1 MELLNC
7 FIEIISKKVENDITK
22 LRKIEIAYPYI
33 SFGTSDEVILFRDV
47 LKKELLDS
55 DDINDLLICYS
66 DHIMSD
72 DELLN
77 LVLNNKYILYEMDEV
92 TLNVDV
98 RNLII
103 KYLLC
108 TNNKEIILEIL
119 KLYGTALIGDETN
132 EKSLYDVYL
141 LINDILNET
150 NFNKKQ
156 ERIILFMMNYDIKYF
171 LLIFKEFNLDYSCI
185 EKFIKNT
192 ENNGTRFT
200 SDSILLL
207 LNNKLAIENKYLGD
221 SSLVSKVKNEYE
233 KYSSSHIT
241 FNLIDFIKYY
251 NMMFNDNFSAFY
263 YNKPN
268 SKLDVELLIS
278 ILARNDEDK
287 DNIMIYGEYLG
298 TFKSLNNLNCEWQ
311 EWLTRYI
318 KNKINNDYHTKKVI
332 DKYANQI
339 ERLKDNINITLEY
352 YIYLNVLDEDREAFY
367 NVLKWFYTNDKNY
380 FGRNIFLSTVEQKD
394 ETFKLIV
401 SSYKERIFTDFGKRK
416 EIHKYYFDFIRK
428 MTNWRY
434 ISLSKWNEYLD
445 NVTLEYYAK
454 EGLIHINEMVKLLEN
469 GDELLLYQEENFE
482 YSEFKQMCL
491 ALCTLYPEL
500 ESVVSLVKDKLYDE
514 ISTKVIDKRLLV
526 DKMIVEKHS
535 EVIRAFI
542 ASECKSKLHFL
553 TLAKIDDLR
562 FDRAISVVRKY
573 NHPLYEEYRKKMLDC
588 YNIGY
593 HPLEKVKKNK
603 N

>member
-7 FIEIISKKVENDITK
+7 FIEIISKKVENDILK
-22 LRKIEIAYPYI
+22 LRKTESTYPYI
-33 SFGTSDEVILFRDV
+33 SFGTSDEVILFRNII
-47 LKKELLDS
+47 KKEILDS

-66 DHIMSD
+66 DHIMND
-72 DELLN
+72 TELLN
-77 LVLNNKYILYEMDEV
+77 LILNNKYILYEMDEI

-103 KYLLC
+103 KYLLH
-108 TNNKEIILEIL
+108 TNNKDIILEIM
-119 KLYGTALIGDETN
+119 KFYGTELVGDEFN
-132 EKSLYDVYL
+132 KNSLYDVYL

-150 NFNKKQ
+150 SFNKKQ

-171 LLIFKEFNLDYSCI
+171 LLIFKEFNLDYSSI
-185 EKFIKNT
+185 ERFIKSN
-192 ENNGTRFT
+192 EDNGTRFT

-207 LNNKLAIENKYLGD
+207 LNNKLAIEDKYLGD

-251 NMMFNDNFSAFY
+251 NMMFNDDFNVFY
-263 YNKPN
+263 YNKSN
-268 SKLDVELLIS
+268 CKLNIELLIS
-278 ILARNDEDK
+278 ILSSGDEYKNDF
-287 DNIMIYGEYLG
+287 MLYGEYLG
-298 TFKSLNNLNCEWQ
+298 KFKSLNNINCEWQ
-311 EWLTRYI
+311 EWLTKYI
-318 KNKINNDYHTKKVI
+318 KDKINKDYHTKKVI
-332 DKYANQI
+332 DMYDNQI
-339 ERLKDNINITLEY
+339 ERLKDNIDITLEY
-352 YIYLNVLDEDREAFY
+352 YIYLNILDEDREIFY
-367 NVLKWFYTNDKNY
+367 NILKWYYNNDKNF

-394 ETFKLIV
+394 ETFKLIIL
-401 SSYKERIFTDFGKRK
+401 SYKEKIFMDFSKRK

-434 ISLSKWNEYLD
+434 ISLSRWNEYLD

-454 EGLIHINEMVKLLEN
+454 EGLIHINEMFKLLKS
-469 GDELLLYQEENFE
+469 GKELLLYQEENFE

-500 ESVVSLVKDKLYDE
+500 ENNVLLVKNKLYDE
-514 ISTKVIDKRLLV
+514 ISVKVIDKRLLV
-526 DKMIVEKHS
+526 DKLIVEKHS
-535 EVIRAFI
+535 EVIREFI
-542 ASECKSKLHFL
+542 DSECKSKLHFL
-553 TLAKIDDLR
+553 TLTKIDDLR
-562 FDRAISVVRKY
+562 FERAISVVREY

-593 HPLEKVKKNK
+593 HPLEKVKKK
-603 N
+603 